1 MGLFRLGRHD
11 WTVSAVNK
19 RSSASYLRESTEQLS
34 FDACSATEPTDSLD
48 RPEAPR
54 AFNRSASTSDIN
66 TLATNADI
74 LAMKVKLMELT
85 LQQKDE
91 TISRIRSSMESED
104 ERVTCLE
111 LQIGR
116 LVELSSHDC
125 AREQQDR
132 IIEPP
137 LVARCRCSHDMGVE
151 EEQQHVADK
160 LEITALNELLARVI
174 AEKDRLG
181 YQNNNL
187 KRLLRE
193 RSSACSKSNTMPSS
207 IDALDKRL
215 REHQELQPMDR
226 DGEKKS
232 ANKGNK
238 KSYKPKKLKRRT
250 F

>member
-1 MGLFRLGRHD
+1 M
-11 WTVSAVNK
+11 S
-19 RSSASYLRESTEQLS
+19 
-34 FDACSATEPTDSLD
+34 
-48 RPEAPR
+48 
-54 AFNRSASTSDIN
+54 
-66 TLATNADI
+66 
-74 LAMKVKLMELT
+74 
-85 LQQKDE
+85 
-91 TISRIRSSMESED
+91 
-104 ERVTCLE
+104 
-111 LQIGR
+111 
-116 LVELSSHDC
+116 
-125 AREQQDR
+125 
-132 IIEPP
+132 
-137 LVARCRCSHDMGVE
+137 VE

-238 KSYKPKKLKRRT
+238 SYKPKKLKRRT